1 MAGSASRALATTS
14 ETDPMSFDAGSFR
27 DPSGRVL
34 RHDSRI
40 LRAVFEPGV
49 AAYEAA
55 RDAGV
60 LDRAIDRGQL
70 LPANAVEGS
79 GFNGLAPGAQH
90 WLEHPRLEFV
100 SYPYEW
106 TFSTLKAA
114 ALLQLD
120 FQIALLADGFTLSD
134 ATAYNIQF
142 RGTKPVFIDHLSI
155 IPYEEGSIWAG
166 QRQFG
171 MQFLNP
177 LFLWAKRGIAP
188 HSWFRGSVEGI
199 EPEDVAKLLGWRDK
213 LSFTVLAHI
222 IGPAMVARRRIE
234 AGLDAKPPRQATLT
248 KTRLVAM
255 LRSLRDYVAA
265 LSLPDGKTV
274 WDDYADNNS
283 YDAARREAKHEF
295 VGEAVT
301 AVAPSKL
308 FDIGCNSGDF
318 SQTAI
323 EHGAAYVV
331 GFDFDFGALERAF
344 ARFDQTGAPVQPLW
358 LDAAN
363 PSPSQGWAGSERASL
378 QDRADADMILALA
391 VIHHLAI
398 GKNVPLDMAVDW
410 LMNLAPTGV
419 IEFPSKS
426 DPMVQ
431 QLLKHRPDIF
441 PNYTEEAFLAHVA
454 SRGAVTRQDRLGETG
469 RLIVTYDRRI

>member
-1 MAGSASRALATTS
+1 MT
-14 ETDPMSFDAGSFR
+14 FDGGSFR

-40 LRAVFEPGV
+40 FRAIFEPGA

-60 LDRAIDRGQL
+60 LDKAIKRGRL
-70 LPANAVEGS
+70 LPADPVNEPDLTP
-79 GFNGLAPGAQH
+79 LAPGARH
-90 WLEHPRLEFV
+90 WVEHPRLDFV

-106 TFSTLKAA
+106 TFSALQQAA
-114 ALLQLD
+114 QLHLD
-120 FQIALLADGFTLSD
+120 FQIELIADGFTMSD
-134 ATAYNIQF
+134 ATAYNVQF

-155 IPYEEGSIWAG
+155 IPYEEGTAWAG

-188 HSWFRGSVEGI
+188 HAWFRGSVEGI
-199 EPEDVAKLLGWRDK
+199 APEDVVKLLRWRDRF
-213 LSFTVLAHI
+213 SFTVLAHI
-222 IGPAMVARRRIE
+222 VGPAAVARSRV
-234 AGLDAKPPRQATLT
+234 AQGLDAKPPREAKLS
-248 KTRLVAM
+248 KPRLVAM
-255 LRSLRDYVAA
+255 LQSLRDYLAG
-265 LSLPDGKTV
+265 LSLPGEKTV

-283 YDAARREAKHEF
+283 YDEERRAAKHQF
-295 VGEAVT
+295 VGDEVAK
-301 AVAPSKL
+301 VAPRLL

-318 SQTAI
+318 SQTALDY
-323 EHGAAYVV
+323 GAKSVV

-344 ARFDQTGAPVQPLW
+344 ARFDQSGAAVLPVW
-358 LDAAN
+358 LDATN
-363 PSPSQGWAGSERASL
+363 PSPSQGWASSERASL
-378 QDRADADMILALA
+378 QDRADADMVLALA

-398 GKNVPLDMAVDW
+398 AKNVPLDMAVDW
-410 LMNLAPTGV
+410 LMGLAPAGV
-419 IEFPSKS
+419 IEFPSKA

-441 PNYTEEAFLAHVA
+441 PDYTEEAFIAHVGA
-454 SRGAVTRQDRLGETG
+454 RGSIVRQERLGETG
-469 RLIVTYDRRI
+469 RLIISYTRQG

>member
-1 MAGSASRALATTS
+1 
-14 ETDPMSFDAGSFR
+14 MSFDAGSFR
-27 DPSGRVL
+27 DPSGRVV

-40 LRAVFEPGV
+40 MRAIFEPGA

-60 LDRAIDRGQL
+60 LAKAIDRGSL
-70 LPANAVEGS
+70 LPADPIDAKGLER
-79 GFNGLAPGAQH
+79 LAPGALH
-90 WLEHPRLEFV
+90 WVEHPMLEFV

-106 TFSTLKAA
+106 TFSALKSA

-120 FQIALLADGFTLSD
+120 FQMQLLADGFTLSD

-155 IPYEEGSIWAG
+155 IPYEEGSAWTG

-188 HSWFRGSVEGI
+188 HAWFRGSVEGI
-199 EPEDVAKLLGWRDK
+199 EPEELVKLLGWRDK

-222 IGPAMVARRRIE
+222 IGPAMVARRRVD
-234 AGLDAKPPRQATLT
+234 AGLDSKPPREARLT
-248 KTRLVAM
+248 KSRLVAM
-255 LRSLRDYVAA
+255 LQSLRDYVAG
-265 LSLPDGKTV
+265 LSLKSEKTV
-274 WDDYADNNS
+274 WDDYADHNS
-283 YDAARREAKHEF
+283 YDAQKREAKHLF
-295 VGEAVT
+295 VGESVAK
-301 AVAPSKL
+301 VAPNKL

-318 SQTAI
+318 SQTALG
-323 EHGAAYVV
+323 HGAKYVV

-344 ARFDQTGAPVQPLW
+344 SRFDKANALVQPLW
-358 LDAAN
+358 LDATN

-378 QDRADADMILALA
+378 QDRADADMMLALA

-410 LMNLAPTGV
+410 LMGLAPAGV
-419 IEFPSKS
+419 IEFPSKA

-431 QLLKHRPDIF
+431 QLLRHRADIF

-454 SRGAVTRQDRLGETG
+454 SRGAIVRQDRLGETG
-469 RLIVTYDRRI
+469 RLIVSYDRRG

>member
-1 MAGSASRALATTS
+1 
-14 ETDPMSFDAGSFR
+14 MSFDAGSFR
-27 DPSGRVL
+27 DPSGRVV

-40 LRAVFEPGV
+40 MRAIFEPGA

-60 LDRAIDRGQL
+60 LAKAIDRGSL
-70 LPANAVEGS
+70 LPADPIDAKGLER
-79 GFNGLAPGAQH
+79 LAPGALH
-90 WLEHPRLEFV
+90 WVEHPMLEFV

-106 TFSTLKAA
+106 TFSALKSA

-120 FQIALLADGFTLSD
+120 FQMQLLADGFTLSD

-155 IPYEEGSIWAG
+155 IPYEEGSAWTG

-188 HSWFRGSVEGI
+188 HAWFRGSVEGI
-199 EPEDVAKLLGWRDK
+199 EPEELVKLLGWRDK

-222 IGPAMVARRRIE
+222 IGPAMVARRRVD
-234 AGLDAKPPRQATLT
+234 AGLDLKPPREARLT
-248 KTRLVAM
+248 KSRLVAM
-255 LRSLRDYVAA
+255 LQSLRDYVAG
-265 LSLPDGKTV
+265 LSLKSEKTV
-274 WDDYADNNS
+274 WDDYADHNS
-283 YDAARREAKHEF
+283 YDAQKREAKHLF
-295 VGEAVT
+295 VGESVAK
-301 AVAPSKL
+301 VAPNKL

-318 SQTAI
+318 SQTALG
-323 EHGAAYVV
+323 HGAKYVV

-344 ARFDQTGAPVQPLW
+344 SRFDKANALVQPLW
-358 LDAAN
+358 LDATN

-378 QDRADADMILALA
+378 QDRADADMMLALA

-410 LMNLAPTGV
+410 LMGLAPAGV
-419 IEFPSKS
+419 IEFPSKA

-431 QLLKHRPDIF
+431 QLLRHRADIF

-454 SRGAVTRQDRLGETG
+454 SRGAIVRQDRLGETG
-469 RLIVTYDRRI
+469 RLIVSYDRRG